1 MALIKCPECGKE
13 ISDKATACPNCGY
26 PIDGKPIEP
35 VETSEPVVEAD
46 PVATDSAENIVEA
59 EPCAEEKKAP
69 DLAEENPVSQAPA
82 PAAKQERS
90 RTSIVIAIIAAAV
103 LVIAAILI
111 AGAVRDAKE
120 KKAEEAAAAA
130 EAEAREEY
138 ISNLSAIRMDM
149 LNTGAK
155 AEEMANLVHD
165 VWYNTIYEK
174 SDAETNKY
182 CIKSSE
188 YSESETYYLDNEFN
202 SDFNTSLAA
211 LFSDHTYISDA
222 ATVESEVSD
231 ITELYGKMQ
240 NPPEGLGECYA
251 VLGDMYDAFMDL
263 AGCATD
269 PSGNLSSYTST
280 FNDADSDFID
290 CYEKLGAMIP
300 SETVDSTAE

>member
-35 VETSEPVVEAD
+35 VEPAEPVAEVD
-46 PVATDSAENIVEA
+46 PVATDLAENTAEA
-59 EPCAEEKKAP
+59 ESCAEEKKVP
-69 DLAEENPVSQAPA
+69 NTDEENSTSPTPA

-111 AGAVRDAKE
+111 SGAVRDARE

-130 EAEAREEY
+130 KAEAREEY
-138 ISNLSAIRMDM
+138 ISNLSTIRMDM
-149 LNTGAK
+149 LTTGAK
-155 AEEMANLVHD
+155 AEKVANLIHD
-165 VWYNTIYEK
+165 VWYNTIYEE
-174 SDAETNKY
+174 SDEETNKY

-188 YSESETYYLDNEFN
+188 YSKSKTYYLDDAFN

-211 LFSDHTYISDA
+211 LFTDPTYISDV
-222 ATVESEVSD
+222 ATVESEVAD

-240 NPPEGLGECYA
+240 NPPEDLSGCYA

-280 FNDADSDFID
+280 LNDADSDFID

-300 SETVDSTAE
+300 SEPAGSTAE

>member
-1 MALIKCPECGKE
+1 MALIKCPECGNE
-13 ISDKATACPNCGY
+13 ISDKAAACPNCGY
-26 PIDGKPIEP
+26 PIDRKPIEP
-35 VETSEPVVEAD
+35 VEPSEPVAEVD
-46 PVATDSAENIVEA
+46 PSATDSAENTVEA
-59 EPCAEEKKAP
+59 EPCAEEKKTP

-111 AGAVRDAKE
+111 SGAVRDAKE

-138 ISNLSAIRMDM
+138 ISNLSAIRVDM
-149 LNTGAK
+149 LTTGAK

-174 SDAETNKY
+174 SDESTNKY
-182 CIKSSE
+182 CIQSSRYKASKTF
-188 YSESETYYLDNEFN
+188 YSDSDFN

-211 LFSDHTYISDA
+211 LFTDPTYISDA

-231 ITELYGKMQ
+231 ITELYGKLQ
-240 NPPEGLGECYA
+240 NPPEDLSGCYA

-280 FNDADSDFID
+280 LNDADSDFID

>member
-46 PVATDSAENIVEA
+46 PVATDSAENIVKA

-69 DLAEENPVSQAPA
+69 DLAEENPVPQVPA

-111 AGAVRDAKE
+111 SGAVRDARE
-120 KKAEEAAAAA
+120 KKAAEEAAATAAA
-130 EAEAREEY
+130 EREEY
-138 ISNLSAIRMDM
+138 IENLNTLRMDM
-149 LNTGAK
+149 LTTGAK
-155 AEEMANLVHD
+155 AEELANLIHS
-165 VWYNTIYEK
+165 VWYNTIYEE
-174 SDAETNKY
+174 SDESTNKY
-182 CIKSSE
+182 CIKSSKYKSTKSY
-188 YSESETYYLDNEFN
+188 YSDDDFN
-202 SDFNTSLAA
+202 SDFNTSLSA
-211 LFSDHTYISDA
+211 LFLDSSYIDDA
-222 ATVESEVSD
+222 ATVQTGVDS
-231 ITELYGKMQ
+231 ITELFGKMQ
-240 NPPEGLGECYA
+240 NPPEDLSGCYT

-263 AGCATD
+263 AGCATN

-280 FNDADSDFID
+280 FNDADNDFID

-300 SETVDSTAE
+300 SDTVDSSVE

>member
-1 MALIKCPECGKE
+1 MALIKCPECGNE
-13 ISDKATACPNCGY
+13 ISDKAAACPNCGY
-26 PIDGKPIEP
+26 PIDGKPIAP
-35 VETSEPVVEAD
+35 VESSEPVKEVD
-46 PVATDSAENIVEA
+46 PAATDSAENTAEA

-111 AGAVRDAKE
+111 SGAVRDAKE

-138 ISNLSAIRMDM
+138 ISNLSAIRVNM
-149 LNTGAK
+149 LTTGAK

-165 VWYNTIYEK
+165 VWYNTIYEE
-174 SDAETNKY
+174 SDESTNKY
-182 CIKSSE
+182 CIQSSRYKASKTF
-188 YSESETYYLDNEFN
+188 YSDSDFN

-211 LFSDHTYISDA
+211 LFTDPTYISDA

-231 ITELYGKMQ
+231 ITELYGKLQ
-240 NPPEGLGECYA
+240 NPPEDLSGCYA

-300 SETVDSTAE
+300 SEPVDSTAE